1 MKNLNTILNLI
12 KGTSRSLVLGLS
24 LLVIALGIF
33 SSLRGDLLQRG
44 PSVIVAFDGNSDSPG
59 DGSGGSDNGCG
70 GCDNNSNSGNN
81 DQGSGGSNQNDSQDN
96 PDNTYYPQPTPTPT
110 VAPTPTPTPMP
121 TPTPRPSYTPQPT
134 PTPTPTPRP
143 SYTPR
148 PTPTPTVAPTPT
160 PIPSTIQCGVGKIAK
175 VVNSTIICVSQN
187 QTQNQAQ
194 VQNNNQNQTVNQ
206 NVVATGGNSSS
217 SSSSSSNVN
226 LVVNNQST
234 NTTNNNTTREIVR
247 EVTVAAPVKGGEV
260 TVTPQVVMQTKGDVR
275 ELPKTGLPLAA
286 LALGGLMPAGFGLKR
301 FGKKEA
307 VQESAN
313 SIWTERQLNS

>member
-81 DQGSGGSNQNDSQDN
+81 DQGSGGSNQNDSNDN

-121 TPTPRPSYTPQPT
+121 TPTPRPSYTPQ